1 MRGRP
6 ILERDQPRE
15 IAAHGYD
22 WTVTRAATL
31 EEQVKDALEL
41 IRPAIQMDGGDIE
54 LLRVEG
60 SAVTVQLV
68 GTCESC
74 PISPVTLKQGVERLL
89 RERVPG
95 ITQVIP
101 IEA

>member
-1 MRGRP
+1 MNP
-6 ILERDQPRE
+6 APVVSLEDQVR
-15 IAAHGYD
+15 
-22 WTVTRAATL
+22 
-31 EEQVKDALEL
+31 DALEL
-41 IRPAIQMDGGDIE
+41 IRPAIQMDGGDIRLE
-54 LLRVEG
+54 SVLG
-60 SAVTVQLV
+60 GIVTVSLL

-95 ITQVIP
+95 VTSVLA